1 MKTIFDTTAFK
12 FLISFFVLCFFS
24 NQGIGQTASIKTDHA
39 DARLEADA
47 AGLAYIQCKYDVLKY
62 NSETKENNSQL
73 INELKDVTLVYR
85 QFSMSIDA
93 KYEKDP
99 ELFEKFKREVTSM
112 KKKLKT
118 CKKYQ
123 NILDANERMEKM
135 QKKN

>member
-1 MKTIFDTTAFK
+1 MKTFFDTTAFK

-24 NQGIGQTASIKTDHA
+24 SQGIGQTVSKKTDHA

-73 INELKDVTLVYR
+73 LNELKDVTLIYR

-99 ELFEKFKREVTSM
+99 ELFEKFKHKVTSM
-112 KKKLKT
+112 KKQLKT